1 MTRVY
6 GIDLGTTYSCIA
18 WVDEHGKPTVLQNSE
33 GDSTTPSVVYFET
46 ADNVVVGKA
55 AKEVAKVHES
65 RVVQT
70 IKRSMGDAHWEFSCD
85 NKTYRPQEIS
95 SFILRKLAADAEIA
109 TGEPVCD
116 VIITCPAYFGTTEKE
131 ATRQAGIL
139 AGLNVHYVIPE
150 PTAAAIAY
158 GMATDK
164 EQVVLV
170 YDLGGGTFD
179 VTVIVVR
186 EGAIEVV
193 ATGGEKELGGKD
205 WDDAIVS
212 YFAQKFEEQTGTAA
226 SELFNDQQTYQEL
239 LLDAEAVKI
248 SLSKREKVDKRIRF
262 GVDSALVELNRA
274 TFASITEHLLERTV
288 ALTRDVL
295 ERAREKGRGAID
307 LVLLV
312 GGSTYMPQV
321 RDRVAQEFSC
331 AVQQMDPNQIV
342 AKGAAIYGY
351 RHQLNQEILI
361 RIAEMTGLPAPE
373 AVNKEM
379 VAAPVLAA
387 AERSVAQAHGLKLPN
402 LERLVNTV
410 VHNVSSKSFG
420 IKVID
425 PDTMREGV
433 SNLVFVDERV
443 PRTISQRFGTADD
456 QQEGVSLAV
465 FENLDRRPGGP
476 LLEIGDCTEIGIA
489 ELTFAHPLPRNAPIE
504 VTFELAP
511 DGLLKMH
518 GRDCTTGK
526 EIQAEFKTDSIMTV
540 HEIEASKSR
549 NLAVLV
555 S

>member
-33 GDSTTPSVVYFET
+33 GDLTTPSVVYFET

-65 RVVQT
+65 RVVQS

-85 NKTYRPQEIS
+85 DKTYRPQEIS

-109 TGEPVCD
+109 TGEPVSD

-239 LLDAEAVKI
+239 LLDAESIKI

-288 ALTRDVL
+288 SLTRDVL
-295 ERAREKGRGAID
+295 ARAREKGQGTID

-331 AVQQMDPNQIV
+331 AVQQTDPNQIV

-361 RIAEMTGLPAPE
+361 RIAEMTGLPAP
-373 AVNKEM
+373 VNKEM

-410 VHNVSSKSFG
+410 VNNVSSKSFG

-425 PDTMREGV
+425 ADTMREGV
-433 SNLVFVDERV
+433 SNLVLVDERV
-443 PRTISQRFGTADD
+443 PCTISRRFGTADD

-476 LLEIGDCTEIGIA
+476 LLELGDCTEIGLA
-489 ELTFAHPLPRNAPIE
+489 ELTFARPLPRNAPIE